1 MHKFTVK
8 PLENG
13 KYQILEDGKDLS
25 YADGEPFTCNDADVQ
40 EILSLLN
47 GGVPVSEFD
56 DDGRDDYYGSPSHA
70 ENGDA
75 WFYAGCEGAW

>member
-1 MHKFTVK
+1 MPNFTAK
-8 PLENG
+8 PLDNG
-13 KYQILEDGKDLS
+13 KHAILEDAK
-25 YADGEPFTCNDADVQ
+25 YCFYNGEPFTCNDADVQ

-47 GGVPVSEFD
+47 GGVPVSEFFE
-56 DDGRDDYYGSPSHA
+56 DGNDEYYYGSPAHA

>member
-13 KYQILEDGKDLS
+13 KYAILEDGK
-25 YADGEPFTCNDADVQ
+25 YCFYNTEPFTCNKTDVP
-40 EILSLLN
+40 EIMRLLN
-47 GGVPVSEFD
+47 GGVPVSEFFA
-56 DDGRDDYYGSPSHA
+56 DGGDDYYGSPSHA